1 MSIRY
6 GDAKKILAQY
16 AGRGGKCPDTEEVDL
31 FCKQVF
37 QYMLY
42 SGQHGNLRKFC
53 FNAVNGCFTAP
64 YELETPL
71 KLKVDGVVG
80 TVWNHWYEFSNYGDL
95 GSNCV
100 DASTALYE
108 EPNKYPTVYDLPSSY
123 CRVGV
128 LGTANEAED
137 AYVIVAGLDASGR
150 EVVTDHKGEKIA
162 GEYLRVRKGELRYSQ
177 VKFSAITGVT
187 KSKTNGYVQLLWV
200 RPELGTRGF
209 LSDYSPFEEVPQYRR
224 FKLSSVS
231 CSSCVKVS
239 VLGRIRL
246 KEHYADS
253 EVIPFENLYALQL
266 AGQSQNA
273 QYNDDPSMAQ
283 AKDSVMQDV
292 IQRENEY
299 KKSQPGT
306 PIEVFY
312 PLSTGTIKNII

>member
-1 MSIRY
+1 MTIKY

-53 FNAVNGCFTAP
+53 FNAINGCFTAP

-71 KLKVDGVVG
+71 KVKVEGLVG
-80 TVWNHWYEFSNYGDL
+80 SVWNYWYDFANYGDL
-95 GSNCV
+95 GTDCLE
-100 DASTALYE
+100 AATALHE
-108 EPNKYPTVYDLPSSY
+108 EPNRFCTVYDLPSSY

-128 LGTANEAED
+128 LGTTTEADD
-137 AYVIVAGLDASGR
+137 ASIIVSGLDSSGR
-150 EVVTDHKGEKIA
+150 EIVTTHKGEQIK

-177 VKFSAITGVT
+177 VKFAAITGIT
-187 KSKTNGYVQLLWV
+187 KSRTNGYVQLLWV

-209 LSDYSPFEEVPQYRR
+209 LSDYSPFEETPQYRR
-224 FKLSSVS
+224 FKLTSP
-231 CSSCVKVS
+231 CSSCVKVA

-253 EVIPFENLYALQL
+253 EIIPFENLYALQL
-266 AGQSQNA
+266 AGQAQNA
-273 QYNDDPSMAQ
+273 QYNNDPAMAQ
-283 AKDSVMQDV
+283 AKDTVMQDV

-299 KKSQPGT
+299 KKSQAGT
-306 PIEVFY
+306 PIEVY
-312 PLSTGTIKNII
+312 HPLSAGTIRNIV